1 MLARKLGMLDTD
13 SSDLCKSSLIASAFS
28 ESIRYNVPCLL
39 LSFTL
44 CIRHLTFLISHYP
57 RAFISTCKAW
67 YICHNM
73 KVS

>member
-44 CIRHLTFLISHYP
+44 CIRHLTFLIIPEHSLV
-57 RAFISTCKAW
+57 RARLGTYVIT
-67 YICHNM
+67 
-73 KVS
+73 